1 MSDPPNQPLVLQLEE
16 TLRLHA
22 IDASI
27 FAPFV
32 IARLRSDSEETHR
45 EIVVH
50 LQEMSSP
57 EERSINVSLQW
68 EASSAFTLPVAVQER
83 VLTEWAALGVACVL
97 LPALCGVP
105 IVSVAAEG
113 ERFDYRVSD
122 GGIEWGLEISGTMT
136 EEAGELRERLRL
148 KIRQLNDNP
157 YGMMGY
163 VVVVGF
169 VRQEALIALPD
180 GVDREE
186 DA

>member
-1 MSDPPNQPLVLQLEE
+1 MSDPLNQPLVLRLEE

-32 IARLRSDSEETHR
+32 IARLRSHPDETHQ
-45 EIVVH
+45 EIIVH
-50 LQEMSSP
+50 LQEMNSP
-57 EERSINVSLQW
+57 EERSINVRLHW
-68 EASSAFTLPVAVQER
+68 EASSAFTLPIAGQER

-97 LPALCGVP
+97 LPALCGVR

-122 GGIEWGLEISGTMT
+122 GITEWGLEISGTMT
-136 EEAGELRERLRL
+136 EESGELRERLRL

-169 VRQEALIALPD
+169 VRREALIALPD
-180 GVDREE
+180 GGEREE
-186 DA
+186 DV